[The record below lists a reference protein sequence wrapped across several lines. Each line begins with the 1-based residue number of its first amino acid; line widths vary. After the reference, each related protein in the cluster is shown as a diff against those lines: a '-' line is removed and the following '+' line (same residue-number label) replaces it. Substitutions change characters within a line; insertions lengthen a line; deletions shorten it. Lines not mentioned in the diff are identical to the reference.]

1 MSILPLKL
9 LLGSKG
15 SNQDQSQYNKVVLF
29 YFYKI
34 FVKHIKNCF
43 CIILVKTKKR
53 ALKATNNF
61 FFGMNVKFYTIL
73 ICERFYNKNKW

>member
-34 FVKHIKNCF
+34 FHV
-43 CIILVKTKKR
+43 
-53 ALKATNNF
+53 NN
-61 FFGMNVKFYTIL
+61 YL
-73 ICERFYNKNKW
+73 